1 MITRY
6 SRPEM
11 RAVWTDENKLKLWLQ
26 IELLASEA
34 LVKEGVVPTRDCKKI
49 KVGCA
54 KWFANLPGLVARQR
68 ELEKVL
74 NHDVIAFT
82 TAVAEAINDK
92 ASRWFHFGLTSSD
105 VGDTCYAVQMQQSAD
120 LLIADVKKLLPVIAR
135 RAWEY
140 KFTPCIGRS
149 HGIHAEPTTFGLKL
163 ALMHDEFK
171 RALRRLETAR
181 EVVSV
186 GKISGA
192 VGTSAHLSP
201 RVEAYVCKKLGL
213 RPAPIATQVVQRDIH
228 AEFQSAM
235 ALVGASIERWT
246 VEFRHLQRT
255 EVLEAEEPFS
265 KGQKGSSAMPH
276 KRNPIT
282 WERLT
287 GLARVLRGNALAA
300 LENVALWHERDI
312 SHSSVERIIFP
323 DSCTLLDYMFGLLTR
338 LMDGLAV
345 YPENMK
351 KNLGLSLG
359 MWNSQTV
366 LLALIR
372 KGLTREAAYKLVQD
386 ASMKTW
392 EVKHAGRDDADFVEV
407 LKATP
412 EVAKHFKRG
421 ELEKLCSLAFHF
433 KEVNRRFKRI
443 GAIVIP
449 DNRTKKTKVTKK
461 LETGRFVFFAPS
473 KFHSTAR
480 RRPTAGLPPAEM
492 LSPASYNQKTS
503 LALFVPSRIRLRDI
517 LSRPHFPN
525 RLYACPIRHL
535 LSSPRFHT
543 SPQFSLA

>member
-11 RAVWTDENKLKLWLQ
+11 RAIWTDENKLRLWLQ

-34 LVKEGVVPTRDCKKI
+34 LVEEGVVPAKDFAKI
-49 KVGCA
+49 KAGCN
-54 KWFANLPGLVARQR
+54 KWLADLPGLVARQR
-68 ELEKVL
+68 ELEKTL
-74 NHDVIAFT
+74 NHDVIGFT
-82 TAVAEAINDK
+82 TAVAEKINDP

-105 VGDTCYAVQMQQSAD
+105 VGDTACAVQMVQSAD
-120 LLIADVKKLLPVIAR
+120 ILIADVKKLLPILAR
-135 RAWEY
+135 RAKEH

-163 ALMHDEFK
+163 ALMHDEFT
-171 RALRRLETAR
+171 RAHFRLFMAKFQAG
-181 EVVSV
+181 V
-186 GKISGA
+186 GKLSGA
-192 VGTSAHLSP
+192 VGTSAHFSP
-201 RVEAYVCKKLGL
+201 RAEKFVCDRLGL

-228 AEFQSAM
+228 AEFQTTL
-235 ALVGASIERWT
+235 ALVGASIERWA

-255 EVLEAEEPFS
+255 EVLEAEEPFT

-351 KNLGLSLG
+351 RNLGLSLG

-366 LLALIR
+366 LLALIK
-372 KGLTREAAYKLVQD
+372 KGLAREDAYALVQRS
-386 ASMKTW
+386 AMKTW
-392 EVKHAGRDDADFVEV
+392 EVKHAGRDDANFLEV
-407 LKATP
+407 LKADP
-412 EVAKHFKRG
+412 EVARHFKKG
-421 ELEKLCSLAFHF
+421 ELEKLCSLDFHF
-433 KEVNRRFKRI
+433 KEVNGRFKR
-443 GAIVIP
+443 
-449 DNRTKKTKVTKK
+449 
-461 LETGRFVFFAPS
+461 L
-473 KFHSTAR
+473 
-480 RRPTAGLPPAEM
+480 GL
-492 LSPASYNQKTS
+492 
-503 LALFVPSRIRLRDI
+503 
-517 LSRPHFPN
+517 
-525 RLYACPIRHL
+525 
-535 LSSPRFHT
+535 
-543 SPQFSLA
+543 